1 MAPPENSIW
10 PVLMRRPSD
19 TTLSELTLSGLAS
32 IDDGPLTFTAPDS
45 ANLAAETSYAVQVVI
60 SRAGGG
66 ANPGATL
73 DVTTSW
79 NEDLALYGWSI
90 ANTRFTRSSTTDP
103 WSSSFTRLMQM
114 RIKGIF
120 YSGPSNNATLA
131 ALTLADASD
140 GSAMR

>member
-1 MAPPENSIW
+1 M
-10 PVLMRRPSD
+10 
-19 TTLSELTLSGLAS
+19 
-32 IDDGPLTFTAPDS
+32 
-45 ANLAAETSYAVQVVI
+45 VI

-131 ALTLADASD
+131 AC
-140 GSAMR
+140 